1 MTTDFE
7 RRLMRVIDHVHDHP
21 AEDLNLDRLARVAA
35 LSPYHFHRVFR
46 GITGET
52 LAHMVRRVRME
63 RAATLLTFGTL
74 PIAEIAQ
81 TVGYPNVASFTRA
94 FSEMYGL
101 PPGAYRERGT
111 HRSQLLN
118 LRQGARIMTRPVEIR
133 QEPARRLAG
142 ILHRGPY
149 QELTLAINQL
159 FGTLAA
165 RNLMEQSQGMAC
177 VFHDD
182 PDAVQ
187 SPELRSHCGVIVDAQ
202 FPVEAPLE
210 ELNLPGGRYAVMLH
224 KGPYSGLSEAY
235 DELFSV
241 WLPSSGQEPGEAP
254 LFETYLNSARDTP
267 PDQLETEIHL
277 KLKD

>member
-101 PPGAYRERGT
+101 PPERIA
-111 HRSQLLN
+111 S
-118 LRQGARIMTRPVEIR
+118 
-133 QEPARRLAG
+133 
-142 ILHRGPY
+142 
-149 QELTLAINQL
+149 
-159 FGTLAA
+159 AA
-165 RNLMEQSQGMAC
+165 PIDRN
-177 VFHDD
+177 
-182 PDAVQ
+182 
-187 SPELRSHCGVIVDAQ
+187 
-202 FPVEAPLE
+202 
-210 ELNLPGGRYAVMLH
+210 Y
-224 KGPYSGLSEAY
+224 
-235 DELFSV
+235 
-241 WLPSSGQEPGEAP
+241 
-254 LFETYLNSARDTP
+254 
-267 PDQLETEIHL
+267 
-277 KLKD
+277 